1 MKLRFTFLMVFCLM
15 AFAASAQ
22 LVDVVTGVS
31 NPWALALKDN
41 DLYIGLDGSGG
52 KVIKIDITQPAPAP
66 VDVLTSLGYSG
77 GLDIVGDELYIGLYE
92 YDKVSKIN
100 LTQPNPVPVDVV
112 SVAAPNGILIHN
124 NYLYVATSGAGIK
137 KIDLA
142 QPSNVVTYA
151 KPTNYSYCSGGLAI
165 KNGVVYFTMVNIL
178 SGSPSSGG
186 LFKIDESQPNPAA
199 TLVLSG
205 LDTPFGLTLNGN
217 FLYVAEYTEVRKI
230 DLGQEVPQ
238 PVTVVSGLNG
248 GRLAAFDGLDMFI
261 TQYNSNKV
269 SKLTIGQPEFST
281 QPSVCSNATSASL
294 GGASPTGGAY
304 SGTGVTDDG
313 NGETFTFDPVAA
325 GGPGTYTVTYTAI
338 NGETATSSVTVV
350 ASPSLTSSSTPN
362 TGANDGT
369 ATVNASGG
377 TSPYTYAW
385 SNGASTPTITGLAS
399 GTYDAT
405 VTDANGCE
413 ATTSVVVAL
422 AVIGDDCTSAQDIN
436 ALFGQAFN
444 EPQTSGLSNNI
455 GATATG
461 DPAEGFECFFNGDGL
476 QHTIW
481 FTFTGDGNTYRI
493 RSVQCDATD
502 YINDGDAQAAIYTGG
517 CGSLSPA
524 ACNDDEDAGNNILNI
539 SLDLATVDGTTYR
552 MLVDGF
558 GGVDG
563 EFCLEVTNLTP
574 SAVVEISGTGIEVF
588 PNPTRG
594 EIQLTNVQADEVRVY
609 DNMGRLVLQ
618 VQKPGASIDIS
629 GAPAG
634 LYFLKITEGEQ
645 VYSARIVKE

>member
-52 KVIKIDITQPAPAP
+52 KVIKIDITQPNPAP

-77 GLDIVGDELYIGLYE
+77 GLDIVGDELYIGLYQGN
-92 YDKVSKIN
+92 KVSKIN

-112 SVAAPNGILIHN
+112 SVAYPNGILIHN
-124 NYLYVATSGAGIK
+124 NYLYVSTDNDGIK

-151 KPTNYSYCSGGLAI
+151 KPANYSFCSGGLAI
-165 KNGVVYFTMVNIL
+165 KNDVVYFTMINSI
-178 SGSPSSGG
+178 SQSPGG

-230 DLGQEVPQ
+230 DLGQEMPQ
-238 PVTVVSGLNG
+238 AVTVVSGLNG

-261 TQYNSNKV
+261 TQYNSDKV

-294 GGASPTGGAY
+294 GGASPTGGVY
-304 SGTGVTDDG
+304 SGPGVTNDG
-313 NGETFTFDPVAA
+313 NGETFTFDPAAA

-338 NGETATSSVTVV
+338 NGQTATSSVTVV

-385 SNGASTPTITGLAS
+385 SNGATTPTITGLAN
-399 GTYDAT
+399 GTYNAT

-413 ATTSVVVAL
+413 ATASVVVAL
-422 AVIGDDCTSAQDIN
+422 AVAGDDCAGAQDIN
-436 ALFGQAFN
+436 ALFGQPLN
-444 EPQTSGLSNNI
+444 EPQTSGLWNNN

-461 DPAEGFECFFNGDGL
+461 DPAEGFECFFNSDGL

-502 YINDGDAQAAIYTGG
+502 YINDGDTQAAIYTGG
-517 CGSLSPA
+517 CSSLSPA

-539 SLDLATVDGTTYR
+539 SLDLATVEGTTYR
-552 MLVDGF
+552 MLIDGY

-618 VQKPGASIDIS
+618 VQKPGASMDIS
-629 GAPAG
+629 NAPAG